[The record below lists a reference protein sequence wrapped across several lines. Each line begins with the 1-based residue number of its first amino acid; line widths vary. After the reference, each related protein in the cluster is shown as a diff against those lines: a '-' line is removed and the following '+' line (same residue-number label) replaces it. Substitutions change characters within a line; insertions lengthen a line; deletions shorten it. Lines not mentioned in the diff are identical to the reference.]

1 MKKTKKRVWI
11 FSAIITGALS
21 LLIYLFTPYFV
32 VNHLTEKYGAEFGE
46 LYSENGFYSDIEY
59 LKIIQY
65 RNEKVNFYFLDNE
78 KLNKELSDLDNNYAV
93 VLYVE
98 ENHSSASLFIF
109 CDESGQWKFVNWN
122 LIWSVSGTAD
132 GFMWPYYF

>member
-11 FSAIITGALS
+11 FSSIITGSLL
-21 LLIYLFTPYFV
+21 LLIYLFAPYFV
-32 VNHLTEKYGAEFGE
+32 VNNLTEKYGAEFAE
-46 LYSENGFYSDIEY
+46 LYSENGFYNDIEY

-65 RNEKVNFYFLDNE
+65 RNEKVNFYYLDND
-78 KLNKELSDLDNNYAV
+78 KVKNELSDLDHNYAV

-109 CDESGQWKFVNWN
+109 GDENGQWKFVNWN

>member
-11 FSAIITGALS
+11 FSAIITGFLL
-21 LLIYLFTPYFV
+21 LLIFLFSPYFV
-32 VNHLTEKYGAEFGE
+32 VNNLTEKYGAEFGE
-46 LYSENGFYSDIEY
+46 LYSENGFYSEIEY

-65 RNEKVNFYFLDNE
+65 RNEKVNFYYLDSD
-78 KLNKELSDLDNNYAV
+78 KLKKELSDLDNNYAV

-98 ENHSSASLFIF
+98 EKHSSASLFIF
-109 CDESGQWKFVNWN
+109 CDENGQWKFVNWN